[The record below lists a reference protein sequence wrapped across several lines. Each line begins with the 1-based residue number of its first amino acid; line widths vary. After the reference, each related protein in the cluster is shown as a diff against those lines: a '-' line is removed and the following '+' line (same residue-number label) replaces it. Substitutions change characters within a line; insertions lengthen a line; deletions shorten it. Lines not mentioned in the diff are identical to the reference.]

1 MCVFYTSRV
10 FSFGVEVI
18 CPYPCVRASMCA
30 CTMRARACICVCSV
44 RTCCARDMGRLGHPP
59 HHGRDSPTLLG
70 SWFTFSGR
78 FPSFAAAHSHP
89 FLHGKYFVAQITQ
102 SCFATNFFLVL
113 KVERGDG
120 PGQWPPGPTVLIARH
135 SAQRLRPDRTRTEAR
150 TTLASPGGLSVG
162 RQIGRGSPVFSQH
175 RDSALRTDDKQDK
188 PFLFAQNSDTKQH
201 DGRYST
207 SEICRR
213 SDLRRRPRSFR
224 GQSSTQI
231 GTR

>member
-1 MCVFYTSRV
+1 MAGTPQRYWDPGSPSQGDSRALQLPIATH
-10 FSFGVEVI
+10 FFTASI
-18 CPYPCVRASMCA
+18 SWLKLRRAVL
-30 CTMRARACICVCSV
+30 RPV
-44 RTCCARDMGRLGHPP
+44 
-59 HHGRDSPTLLG
+59 
-70 SWFTFSGR
+70 
-78 FPSFAAAHSHP
+78 
-89 FLHGKYFVAQITQ
+89 
-102 SCFATNFFLVL
+102 FLVL

-135 SAQRLRPDRTRTEAR
+135 SARRLRPDRTRTEAR

-213 SDLRRRPRSFR
+213 SDLRRRPRLFR